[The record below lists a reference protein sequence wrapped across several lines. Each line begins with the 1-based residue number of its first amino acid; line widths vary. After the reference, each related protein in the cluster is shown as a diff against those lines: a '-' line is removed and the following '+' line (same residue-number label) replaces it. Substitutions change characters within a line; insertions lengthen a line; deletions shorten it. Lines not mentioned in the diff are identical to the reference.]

1 MTTTRMRERQS
12 GQRGGRFRAH
22 CVAHLVRVRVRIRVR
37 VRDRDRARD
46 RVRVVRL
53 GCSRCG
59 PSLTRSRAPYLSTGM
74 KS

>member
-1 MTTTRMRERQS
+1 M
-12 GQRGGRFRAH
+12 
-22 CVAHLVRVRVRIRVR
+22 VRVKVRARAR
-37 VRDRDRARD
+37 ARDRDRARD

-59 PSLTRSRAPYLSTGM
+59 PSLTRSRAPYLSTGL

>member
-1 MTTTRMRERQS
+1 M
-12 GQRGGRFRAH
+12 
-22 CVAHLVRVRVRIRVR
+22 VRVRVRARAR
-37 VRDRDRARD
+37 ARARDRDRG

-59 PSLTRSRAPYLSTGM
+59 PSLTRARAPYLSPGL

>member
-1 MTTTRMRERQS
+1 M
-12 GQRGGRFRAH
+12 
-22 CVAHLVRVRVRIRVR
+22 VKVRVRARARAR
-37 VRDRDRARD
+37 ARDRD

-59 PSLTRSRAPYLSTGM
+59 PSLTRSRAPYLSTGL